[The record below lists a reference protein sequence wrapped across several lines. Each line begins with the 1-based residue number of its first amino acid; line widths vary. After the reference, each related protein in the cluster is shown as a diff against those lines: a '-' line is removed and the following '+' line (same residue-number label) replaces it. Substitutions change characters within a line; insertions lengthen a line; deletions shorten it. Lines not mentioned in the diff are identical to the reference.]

1 MSHQLTRTDL
11 RDHTFT
17 TYLASSSVAGGS
29 RKRLI
34 GTAYLA
40 NGRVT
45 FRVEVGGVTVMETGN
60 VHTALE
66 AYNAAGQELA
76 DGKSLDSEI
85 VSKCLPN

>member
-17 TYLASSSVAGGS
+17 TYLASAPVAGGG

-40 NGRVT
+40 DGRVT
-45 FRVEVGGVTVMETGN
+45 FRVEVGDVVTLETGD
-60 VHTALE
+60 VHAAME
-66 AYNAAGQELA
+66 AYDAAG
-76 DGKSLDSEI
+76 
-85 VSKCLPN
+85 